1 MKNLI
6 HVCFDFQVELRSN
19 FFLWFNW
26 CEYIYYEGQF
36 FNLLCIYLD
45 ICLHLSVVLN
55 NQRLNIKARIYLIME
70 WLIHVLECISL
81 QYYKD
86 SDVKYLHAFIDWL
99 ECGDCITSISQ
110 IIKPCLGCFSSICP
124 GSFALILMGYSQQTT
139 NHLHCVWSS
148 GRNCLHIRIEFINCK
163 FSC

>member
-1 MKNLI
+1 
-6 HVCFDFQVELRSN
+6 
-19 FFLWFNW
+19 
-26 CEYIYYEGQF
+26 
-36 FNLLCIYLD
+36 
-45 ICLHLSVVLN
+45 
-55 NQRLNIKARIYLIME
+55 ME

-124 GSFALILMGYSQQTT
+124 GSFALILMGYSQQSDKPPIIYTVFGAVEET
-139 NHLHCVWSS
+139 AYMSELNLLTVNFLAS
-148 GRNCLHIRIEFINCK
+148 CK
-163 FSC
+163 SLEII